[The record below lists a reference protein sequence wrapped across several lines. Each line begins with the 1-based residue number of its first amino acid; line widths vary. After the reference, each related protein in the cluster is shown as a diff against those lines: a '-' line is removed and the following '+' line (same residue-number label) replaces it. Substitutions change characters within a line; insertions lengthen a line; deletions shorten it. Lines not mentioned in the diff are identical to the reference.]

1 MLLQVGLVAEVLA
14 TFICL
19 YCIYGRRPVSWSRAA
34 AGILGVLLVLEFAN
48 YYGLGGMFPCIGY
61 LILFVYCRREFGGSF
76 RETTVGFLL
85 CVVIV
90 TCIQFVFFVL
100 CSVFLGNSILR
111 NVCGN
116 VLLVVFCRL
125 VLPVLRLHRLKEGMC
140 RRSGILYGVMGFI
153 CLVTLLMVGQG
164 RLFHEV
170 EIKLFIL
177 VVPGIVLLLWVV
189 ARWYGAEREAEK
201 AGEEIRRI
209 EDCARVYDGLLVKVR
224 LRQHELKNHMA
235 ALFSTHYTYKSY
247 EKLVRA
253 QKEYCGKLEEENRYN
268 DLLLLE
274 DGILVGF
281 LYRRFLEMEGEGI
294 VAGYRIKAGFSKSN
308 VPVYYVIEMLGIMLD
323 NAVEALEEVEE
334 KEVFLEVSESEG
346 EYEFVVRNRYPY
358 VGYDRMADWFGLGYS
373 GKGKERGLGLYHLKG
388 LCEEWN
394 CGIACG
400 NLELEGRNWVLFRL
414 KVGKA
419 DKV

>member
-19 YCIYGRRPVSWSRAA
+19 YCIYGRRPVSWGRAA

-189 ARWYGAEREAEK
+189 ARWYGAERKAEK

-268 DLLLLE
+268 DLLLL
-274 DGILVGF
+274 GPG
-281 LYRRFLEMEGEGI
+281 
-294 VAGYRIKAGFSKSN
+294 
-308 VPVYYVIEMLGIMLD
+308 
-323 NAVEALEEVEE
+323 
-334 KEVFLEVSESEG
+334 
-346 EYEFVVRNRYPY
+346 
-358 VGYDRMADWFGLGYS
+358 
-373 GKGKERGLGLYHLKG
+373 
-388 LCEEWN
+388 
-394 CGIACG
+394 
-400 NLELEGRNWVLFRL
+400 
-414 KVGKA
+414 
-419 DKV
+419 